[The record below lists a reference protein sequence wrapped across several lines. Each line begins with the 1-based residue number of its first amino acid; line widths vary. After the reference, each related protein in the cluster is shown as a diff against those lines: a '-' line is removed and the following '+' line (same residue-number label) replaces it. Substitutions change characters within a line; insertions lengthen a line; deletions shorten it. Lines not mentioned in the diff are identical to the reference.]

1 MMPPNKFSMFRRLFT
16 LIELL
21 VTTAQQNCFSK
32 IKKYTSLRPTGRTS
46 RFFCECKKSSSH
58 LHIFTQSAFTLIE
71 LLVVIAIIAILAAM
85 LLPALQQARE
95 RAKTIQCMNQVMQ
108 ISRARLM
115 YRDGN
120 KGSIVPKELHYA
132 HDNSDELWP
141 GFLMRDGYLPWSNW
155 DAVPAS
161 SEARLPG
168 VMKPVGLF
176 KCPSVAAFQPKKAA
190 RAQGSDYGS
199 PKYLGLHSEIGLKRG
214 FQKEVHMK
222 SPSKHSMLMANRR
235 TPDVGNLDTSGHDA
249 DTDSYIFPGPVM
261 RHNGGMNVTFMDGHG
276 AWMKYTQVPVSALT
290 ASPYRFTFWN
300 RKDQASYWGSYGD
313 HL

>member
-1 MMPPNKFSMFRRLFT
+1 MMPPNKFSMFRRL
-16 LIELL
+16 
-21 VTTAQQNCFSK
+21 
-32 IKKYTSLRPTGRTS
+32 
-46 RFFCECKKSSSH
+46 
-58 LHIFTQSAFTLIE
+58 FTLIE

-115 YRDGN
+115 YRDAN
-120 KGSIVPKELHYA
+120 NGSIVPKELHYV
-132 HDNSDELWP
+132 HDNSDEMWP
-141 GFLMRDGYLPWSNW
+141 GFLMRDGYLPWTNW

-161 SEARLPG
+161 AEARLPG

-190 RAQGSDYGS
+190 RGQGSDYGS

-235 TPDVGNLDTSGHDA
+235 TVDAGSLDTSGQDG
-249 DTDSYIFPGPVM
+249 DTDIYIYPEPVM

-276 AWMKYTQVPVSALT
+276 EWMKYTQVPVSALT

-300 RKDQASYWGSYGD
+300 RKDQAAYWSTYGD